1 MRRVRLDSG
10 WSPPLRS
17 SSSPSRMSAGATLHE
32 SRAEADG
39 ACLACIFALSTVGVH
54 VAVFTWSA
62 RPILV
67 GIVAAPEAWRRRAR
81 VDRLSSESRGPPLA

>member
-1 MRRVRLDSG
+1 MRKG
-10 WSPPLRS
+10 
-17 SSSPSRMSAGATLHE
+17 SSPRRLVAAFALLVLAVGMLAGATFHE

-39 ACLACIFALSTVGVH
+39 ACLACIFAHSTVGVH

-67 GIVAAPEAWRRRAR
+67 AIVEPRDTVATARA
-81 VDRLSSESRGPPLA
+81 DRLSSESRGPPLA